1 MGSVVGKV
9 SEYDLSALV
18 RAGIDGDEDAW
29 HELVRRHARLIA
41 MVVRQYRLGTADAQ
55 DVSQLVWLRLFENL
69 RNIRDPD
76 GLPGW
81 ILTTT
86 RHECQRYVRRKDR
99 SIAIDPLTFAT
110 FRSEDQSELDGTL
123 LASERHEVLL
133 AAMAEL
139 PPRHQQL
146 LSLLLVDP
154 PYPYTEVSRI
164 LDIPVGSIGPTRRRA
179 LEKLRETTVVR
190 AYMRAHPEPART
202 GGVRDAAAELER

>member
-1 MGSVVGKV
+1 M
-9 SEYDLSALV
+9 SEFDLSTLV
-18 RAGIDGDEDAW
+18 RAGVDGDEDAW
-29 HELVRRHARLIA
+29 QELVRRHARLIA
-41 MVVRQYRLGTADAQ
+41 MVMRQYRLGTADAQ

-69 RNIRDPD
+69 RNIRDPE

-81 ILTTT
+81 ILTTA
-86 RHECQRYVRRKDR
+86 RHECQRYVRRRDR
-99 SIAIDPLTFAT
+99 SIAIDPLTLAT
-110 FRSEDQSELDGTL
+110 FRSDDPSELDGQL
-123 LASERHEVLL
+123 LAAERHEVLL

-190 AYMRAHPEPART
+190 AYLRAHSEPART